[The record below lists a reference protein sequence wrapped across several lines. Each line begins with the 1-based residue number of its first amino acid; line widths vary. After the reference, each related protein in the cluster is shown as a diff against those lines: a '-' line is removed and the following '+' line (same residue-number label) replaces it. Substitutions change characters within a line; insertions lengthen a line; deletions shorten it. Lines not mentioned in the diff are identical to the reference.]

1 MSNTILGY
9 IDIESESMT
18 VEVNSEKRAAE
29 IREII
34 KNVMGD
40 KAHYKTTSIKPMRN
54 PDEGAKDDEDPL
66 GFHNKMMQDP
76 AVREHMEN
84 MFLNHWGQWVDTP
97 LPILDGQ
104 TPREATKSPSGRE
117 KVDALIRS
125 AINNSEKS
133 PDLEV
138 QKKGIERARTEL
150 GI

>member
-34 KNVMGD
+34 QNVMGD
-40 KAHYKTTSIKPMRN
+40 KAHYKTTSIKPMRAAR
-54 PDEGAKDDEDPL
+54 ERAEDDEDPL

-84 MFLNHWGQWVDTP
+84 MFLDHWGQWVDTA

-104 TPREATKSPSGRE
+104 TPREAAKSPSGRE
-117 KVDALIRS
+117 KVDALIQS
-125 AINNSEKS
+125 ACLNAGQN
-133 PDLEV
+133 PDMDV
-138 QKKGIERARTEL
+138 QKKGIELARRDL
-150 GI
+150 GF

>member
-1 MSNTILGY
+1 LTAY
-9 IDIESESMT
+9 E
-18 VEVNSEKRAAE
+18 
-29 IREII
+29 
-34 KNVMGD
+34 

-104 TPREATKSPSGRE
+104 TPREAAKSPSGRE

-125 AINNSEKS
+125 AILNSERS

-138 QKKGIERARTEL
+138 QKKGIDRARTEL